1 MRLFYV
7 IHSQNSIMIFLQNNP
22 VRTNPTD
29 LEAMHRFMGM
39 LAHEMRTQI
48 AGICT
53 ASKMLLNEKDR
64 RTDTE
69 FYLSHI
75 NSMGINVLHV
85 LNNMMATSNIQD
97 GKLAIK
103 MLSKR
108 IQIRQWLKDQ
118 MHQYKLITATRSVKI
133 KTNFRRTVPE
143 YIITDEIKLGQ
154 IIKNPIDNALKFA
167 PTGTDISI
175 QISSLGESR
184 LLFQISDHG
193 EGIPTDKIPLLFE
206 PFQSID
212 EGLGGMGL
220 GLYISKLYA
229 ASLGG
234 DLILANSGSKGTT
247 FLFLINTQF
256 QSPSISN
263 NLIH

>member
-1 MRLFYV
+1 
-7 IHSQNSIMIFLQNNP
+7 MILLQNNT
-22 VRTNPTD
+22 VRTSPAD
-29 LEAMHRFMGM
+29 LETMHRFMGM

-53 ASKMLLNEKDR
+53 ASKMLLNEKDSR
-64 RTDTE
+64 KDTD

-108 IQIRQWLKDQ
+108 IHLRQWFKDQ
-118 MHQYKLITATRSVKI
+118 LQHYKVITATRSVKI

-154 IIKNPIDNALKFA
+154 IIKNLIDNALKYA
-167 PTGTDISI
+167 PSGTDISI
-175 QISSLGESR
+175 QISSLGEFR

-193 EGIPTDKIPLLFE
+193 EGIPSDKIPFLFE

-220 GLYISKLYA
+220 GLYVSKLYA
-229 ASLGG
+229 VSLGG
-234 DLILANSGSKGTT
+234 DLILANNDSKGTT
-247 FLFLINTQF
+247 FLILINNQL
-256 QSPSISN
+256 QPNSIPN